1 MTDLFTIS
9 RGALL
14 PALSAV
20 IKAVERRSTI
30 PILQYVRLSYVDA
43 ALMITGTNLDVEICA
58 KVAVE
63 NLHSFSGFTLPAG
76 VLHDAVRKLPDSAE
90 IKFQMEGKKDS
101 SSFTISAGRSHF
113 KLNSLPG
120 SDFPEMAVAD
130 FTHRMTMPAKQLA
143 TALNLVSFAISTE
156 ETRYYLN
163 GIYWHVTGIM
173 DDALLGAVA
182 TDGHRLAF
190 HKMPMPEELSTD
202 MPGVIIPRRTINLLP
217 ALAAGDGDVFIEL
230 NSNKIRFTFADGT
243 VLSSKLIDGTF
254 PEYEHVIPRN
264 NENVFKIDVEPVK
277 QAIDRVLTISN
288 DKGNG
293 CKFQFENDHLSL
305 SVINP
310 DQGTA
315 DDQVLIEL
323 LSGEP
328 VNIGFN
334 SKYCLEMLG
343 VFDSKEAFISLG
355 DAGSP
360 ALIHPS
366 INGERSETTSFVLMP
381 MRL

>member
-30 PILQYVRLSYVDA
+30 PILQYVRLSYGDGV
-43 ALMITGTNLDVEICA
+43 LLITSTNLDVEICA
-58 KVAVE
+58 KVNVE
-63 NLHSFSGFTLPAG
+63 ALKAFSGFTLPAG
-76 VLHDAVRKLPDSAE
+76 VLHDAVRKIPENAE
-90 IKFQMEGKKDS
+90 IKFQQDEKKDS
-101 SSFTISAGRSHF
+101 ALINVSAGRSRF
-113 KLNSLPG
+113 KLNSLPD
-120 SDFPEMAVAD
+120 SDFPEMVVAD
-130 FTHRMTMPAKQLA
+130 FTHRMTMPAKQLV
-143 TALNLVSFAISTE
+143 TVLNLVGFAISTE

-173 DDALLGAVA
+173 EDAQLGAVA
-182 TDGHRLAF
+182 TDGHRLAL
-190 HKMPMPEELSTD
+190 HKMPMPDDLSTD

-217 ALAAGDGDVFIEL
+217 ALATGDGDVFIEL
-230 NSNKIRFTFADGT
+230 NIHKIRFTFADGT

-254 PEYEHVIPRN
+254 PEYERVIPRN

-293 CKFQFENDHLSL
+293 CKFQFEHEHLAL

-315 DDQVLIEL
+315 EDQAAITL

-343 VFDSKEAFISLG
+343 VSDSKEAFISLG

>member
-1 MTDLFTIS
+1 
-9 RGALL
+9 
-14 PALSAV
+14 
-20 IKAVERRSTI
+20 
-30 PILQYVRLSYVDA
+30 
-43 ALMITGTNLDVEICA
+43 
-58 KVAVE
+58 
-63 NLHSFSGFTLPAG
+63 
-76 VLHDAVRKLPDSAE
+76 
-90 IKFQMEGKKDS
+90 
-101 SSFTISAGRSHF
+101 
-113 KLNSLPG
+113 
-120 SDFPEMAVAD
+120 
-130 FTHRMTMPAKQLA
+130 MTMPAKQLA

-173 DDALLGAVA
+173 EDALLGAVA

-254 PEYEHVIPRN
+254 PEYERVIPRN

-293 CKFQFENDHLSL
+293 CKFQFENDHLS
-305 SVINP
+305 
-310 DQGTA
+310 
-315 DDQVLIEL
+315 
-323 LSGEP
+323 
-328 VNIGFN
+328 
-334 SKYCLEMLG
+334 
-343 VFDSKEAFISLG
+343 
-355 DAGSP
+355 
-360 ALIHPS
+360 
-366 INGERSETTSFVLMP
+366 
-381 MRL
+381 

>member
-30 PILQYVRLSYVDA
+30 PILQYVRLSYGDGV
-43 ALMITGTNLDVEICA
+43 LLITGTNLDVEICA
-58 KVAVE
+58 KVEVE
-63 NLHSFSGFTLPAG
+63 ALKAFSGFTLPAG
-76 VLHDAVRKLPDSAE
+76 VLHDAVRKIPENAE
-90 IKFQMEGKKDS
+90 IKFQQDEKKDLAL
-101 SSFTISAGRSHF
+101 INVSAGRSRF
-113 KLNSLPG
+113 KLNSLPD

-143 TALNLVSFAISTE
+143 TVLNLVGFAISTE

-173 DDALLGAVA
+173 EDAQLGAVA
-182 TDGHRLAF
+182 TDGHRLAL
-190 HKMPMPEELSTD
+190 HKMTMPDDLSTD

-217 ALAAGDGDVFIEL
+217 ALATGDGDVLIEL
-230 NSNKIRFTFADGT
+230 NINKIRFTFADGT

-254 PEYEHVIPRN
+254 PEYERVIPRN

-288 DKGNG
+288 DKANG
-293 CKFQFENDHLSL
+293 CKFQFEHEHLAL

-315 DDQVLIEL
+315 EDQTPIEL

-334 SKYCLEMLG
+334 SKYCLEMLS
-343 VFDSKEAFISLG
+343 VSDSKEAFISLG

>member
-1 MTDLFTIS
+1 MTELFTIS

-30 PILQYVRLSYVDA
+30 PILQYVRLSYGDE
-43 ALMITGTNLDVEICA
+43 ALLITSTNLDVEICA
-58 KVAVE
+58 KVEVKA
-63 NLHSFSGFTLPAG
+63 LKAFSDFTLPAG
-76 VLHDAVRKLPDSAE
+76 VFHDAVRKLPESAE
-90 IKFQMEGKKDS
+90 IKFQLDGKPNS
-101 SSFTISAGRSHF
+101 ESFTISAGRSRF
-113 KLNSLPG
+113 KLNSLAAN
-120 SDFPEMAVAD
+120 DFPEMAAPA

-143 TALNLVSFAISTE
+143 AALDLISFAISTE

-163 GIYWHVTGIM
+163 GIYWHITGLM
-173 DDALLGAVA
+173 DEAKLAAVA
-182 TDGHRLAF
+182 TDGHRLAL
-190 HKMPMPEELSTD
+190 HKMPLPEDLTTD
-202 MPGVIIPRRTINLLP
+202 MPGVIIPRRTIILLSS
-217 ALAAGDGDVFIEL
+217 LSAGDSDVIIDL
-230 NSNKIRFTFADGT
+230 SINKIRFTFADGT

-254 PEYEHVIPRN
+254 PEYERVIPRD
-264 NENVFKIDVEPVK
+264 NENVFKIDVEPAK

-288 DKGNG
+288 DKANG
-293 CKFQFENDHLSL
+293 CKFQFEREHLAL
-305 SVINP
+305 SVINLE
-310 DQGTA
+310 QGTA
-315 DDQVLIEL
+315 EDQAPIKL

-343 VFDSKEAFISLG
+343 VSDSKEAFISLG
-355 DAGSP
+355 DASSP